1 MDIYIDSQQ
10 NNEIITHLSGDFD
23 ALNINQVRQQLED
36 IASQNQAQ
44 RIVLDLSHVSFIDSS
59 GIGAIVFLFKRLH
72 KEKRE
77 LELTGAQGQPRQLLE
92 LLRIHQ
98 AMPVTWASV

>member
-1 MDIYIDSQQ
+1 MEIYTDTPKHD
-10 NNEIITHLSGDFD
+10 ELTTYLSGDFD
-23 ALNINQVRQQLED
+23 ALNINQIRQQLED
-36 IASQNQAQ
+36 IASQNEAN
-44 RIVLDLSHVSFIDSS
+44 RIVLDLSHVNFIDSS

-72 KEKRE
+72 KEKRQ
-77 LELTGAQGQPRQLLE
+77 LELIGAQGQPRQLLE